1 MMLSV
6 FIQRLKIN
14 AFLLF
19 LIPSFAIFGS
29 LLFHN
34 YLVNFTFEEP
44 PIIHKYISDVPGS
57 DHITSCNES
66 NNYCVSKNRLLNS
79 KKKLLPKY
87 HEDLMFLIQRDRTTT
102 KLDDCYVYVVKE
114 KFFIDG
120 VSIDPREFISS
131 QFFEVNGN
139 TWKLKK
145 SYLNKKIEYKNFVR
159 EEKNTKCIKNSP
171 NYYFFYNN
179 FPPLRFIFNH
189 TRNLKADGVSLGSSV
204 MVNPF
209 LYGETSISNL
219 VKRYPVNF
227 FFKTLLY
234 LGIILMILYWYR
246 FNVIFKEIID
256 KKINIYY
263 FLGIGSAICLL
274 IHVYFLGTSSNNE
287 ILKVIRKLV
296 LVLFILFELLAQT
309 FLIIKIYNNKK
320 RLEPYTYKLIIWT
333 KIIFVSLII
342 FFSAVIISLLII
354 LDFPSKVDNILE
366 WNYFIILLFYYLLSS
381 LMWKKNS

>member
-1 MMLSV
+1 
-6 FIQRLKIN
+6 
-14 AFLLF
+14 
-19 LIPSFAIFGS
+19 
-29 LLFHN
+29 
-34 YLVNFTFEEP
+34 
-44 PIIHKYISDVPGS
+44 
-57 DHITSCNES
+57 
-66 NNYCVSKNRLLNS
+66 
-79 KKKLLPKY
+79 
-87 HEDLMFLIQRDRTTT
+87 
-102 KLDDCYVYVVKE
+102 
-114 KFFIDG
+114 
-120 VSIDPREFISS
+120 
-131 QFFEVNGN
+131 
-139 TWKLKK
+139 
-145 SYLNKKIEYKNFVR
+145 
-159 EEKNTKCIKNSP
+159 
-171 NYYFFYNN
+171 
-179 FPPLRFIFNH
+179 
-189 TRNLKADGVSLGSSV
+189 
-204 MVNPF
+204 VNPF

-219 VKRYPVNF
+219 VKRYPINF

-354 LDFPSKVDNILE
+354 LDFPSTIENILE

-381 LMWKKNS
+381 LMWKKNI